1 MKQFINKYLN
11 KKKTI
16 KVVFIGNDRRIYN
29 FYELIEGNVVKVN
42 KNGVESTFMYD
53 PTKVFI
59 PLTGIDK
66 YRPTIFVAEG
76 NSEAINPFEL
86 EASYDAELFEVA
98 MSNNLVKDLVRAT
111 DTKEKQIG
119 NILLYIIIGL
129 VAVTLFVLLKNTDT
143 EVIPEVIETVV
154 KGVL

>member
-29 FYELIEGNVVKVN
+29 FYELIEGNVVKIN

-59 PLTGIDK
+59 PLKGIDK

-76 NSEAINPFEL
+76 NSEAINPFDL
-86 EASYDAELFEVA
+86 VPSYDAELFEVA

-129 VAVTLFVLLKNTDT
+129 VAVTLFVVLKNTDT